1 MPRTRV
7 TKTVPIGDLKFK
19 PLAGRERSSPDGV
32 ERYWQA
38 RRYVGIVD
46 GKPLRERVWSGWA
59 REDQLA
65 AIAANLSQPTP
76 EPAPVKT
83 ASGVVNR
90 DALRAGTVE
99 MLVRTWRGERRSDK
113 DYSEH
118 TRRLDKTLQDRLI
131 AAIGPLKVRDVDGA
145 RTGEFLRKELRK
157 SFAVSTTRLT
167 MTVFASIW
175 NRWALPREIV
185 DRPLDFTPSYRR
197 LTKTEQAGHDTG
209 ARDKTTPTEEEA
221 WAIVDALDECAP
233 PWAGLAFRLL
243 LMTGGRIGEIA
254 ELTWDQIG
262 DGSIELV
269 GKTGLRTVDVDARAL
284 LGILVQRPDDATE
297 SDRVLPVKVSTAR
310 KHLATYIDRA
320 CEAAEVPRITPH
332 ALRRFAVQ
340 RYIRSGVLASVAAAQ
355 LGHTPEVMMR
365 AYEQVQPEE
374 KREAARK
381 AALGV
386 RPAPEPETEKVVK
399 LRS

>member
-38 RRYVGIVD
+38 RRYIGILD
-46 GKPLRERVWSGWA
+46 GKPRRERVWSGWA

-65 AIAANLSQPTP
+65 AIAANLARPTP
-76 EPAPVKT
+76 AAAPVRT
-83 ASGVVNR
+83 TSGVVNR

-99 MLVRTWRGERRSDK
+99 MLVRTWRGERQSDK

-118 TRRLDKTLQDRLI
+118 TRRLDKTLQNRLI
-131 AAIGPLKVRDVDGA
+131 AVIGSLKLSDVDGA
-145 RTGEFLRKELRK
+145 RTGEYLRKELRK

-175 NRWALPREIV
+175 NKWALPREIV

-197 LTKTEQAGHDTG
+197 LAKTEQAGHNTG
-209 ARDKTTPTEEEA
+209 ARDKTTPKEDEA
-221 WAIVDALDECAP
+221 WAIVDALDEFAP
-233 PWAGLAFRLL
+233 PWAGVAFRLL

-254 ELTWDQIG
+254 VLTWGQIG
-262 DGSIELV
+262 DDSVELL
-269 GKTGLRTVDVDARAL
+269 GKTGPRQVDVDARAL
-284 LGILVQRPDDATE
+284 RPILVQRPSDAAD
-297 SDRVLPVKVSTAR
+297 SDRVLTVTVGTAR

-320 CEAAEVPRITPH
+320 CERAEVPRFTPH

-340 RYIRSGVLASVAAAQ
+340 RYIRSGVLPSVAAAQ
-355 LGHTPEVMMR
+355 LGHTPEVALR

-386 RPAPEPETEKVVK
+386 RPAPHA
-399 LRS
+399 